1 MSVAI
6 TGLASGVEQAVRAAA
21 QATGVDF
28 SFLLSTAKRESGYN
42 PLARAGTSSAAGLY
56 QFLGQTWLGALK
68 RHGASHG
75 YARYADLIQ
84 QGLDGKYTV
93 PGDEARKAVMELRF
107 DPHASAIMAGELTA
121 EHAAYLRGRTGREPT
136 GGELYAAHFLGPSG
150 SARLIEAAVNAPGT
164 PAASLFPDAAASNHN
179 VFFRNG
185 QALSAAQVYADLSRT
200 GGSDPAALG
209 ARAQGDPGQAAFASY
224 AGAGRSERQIEQALL
239 MQMILGGSGLGAGL
253 GSALGQASGNSGG
266 GAGAAGSL
274 FSAELLSVLAE
285 AKAKAP

>member
-6 TGLASGVEQAVRAAA
+6 VDLASGVEQAVRAAA
-21 QATGVDF
+21 TATGVDF

-56 QFLGQTWLGALK
+56 QFLEQTWLGALK

-84 QGLDGKYTV
+84 QGLDGRFGV
-93 PGDEARKAVMELRF
+93 PGEEARKAVMELRF

-136 GGELYAAHFLGPSG
+136 GGELYAAHFLGPQG
-150 SARLIEAAVNAPGT
+150 SAKLIEAAANSPTV
-164 PAASLFPDAAASNHN
+164 PAAALFPEAAAANHN

-185 QALSAAQVYADLSRT
+185 SPLSAGQVYADLSRT
-200 GGSDPAALG
+200 GGADPAALG
-209 ARAQGDPGQAAFASY
+209 ARAEGDPGQVAFASY
-224 AGAGRSERQIEQALL
+224 AGAGRSERRIEQQLL
-239 MQMILGGSGLGAGL
+239 MQMILGGPGS
-253 GSALGQASGNSGG
+253 GSALGGLTQTSGPSASSGV
-266 GAGAAGSL
+266 AAASSM
-274 FSAELLSVLAE
+274 FSAELLNVLAE
-285 AKAKAP
+285 SKKTP